1 MSSNQYDDGEQEAAD
16 AQDRINRILNGGAA
30 QDAPQQGGVSDDPL
44 GGAPRVEL
52 RSRAARS
59 ALGLDQQGI
68 DQPQQRRRSGGQAP
82 AGKARQA
89 IMVIGGVLVLGV
101 LVVVVL
107 FVAASMANRG
117 GGAPISLPFFSTAT
131 PTSTATPLPTSTP
144 TPTATVPPLSLP
156 NLDCL
161 VQSTTGCLDY
171 CQNIDNL
178 KLCDQARIQAEAEGV
193 DFTVFLKC
201 LEPAPGPNTGNPQ
214 TCLEAGYRAKNP

>member
-59 ALGLDQQGI
+59 ALGLDQPA
-68 DQPQQRRRSGGQAP
+68 QPQQRMSSGGRAP
-82 AGKARQA
+82 AGRARQA
-89 IMVIGGVLVLGV
+89 IIVIGGVLVLGV

-107 FVAASMANRG
+107 IVAASIASRG
-117 GGAPISLPFFSTAT
+117 GGAAPIALPFFSTAT

-144 TPTATVPPLSLP
+144 TPTATVPPLALP
-156 NLDCL
+156 NLTCL
-161 VQSTTGCLDY
+161 VQTTPGCLDY

-178 KLCDQARIQAEAEGV
+178 KECDQARIQVEGEGA
-193 DFTVFLKC
+193 DFTAFLKC
-201 LEPAPGPNTGNPQ
+201 LEPAPGANTGNPQ
-214 TCLEAGYRAKNP
+214 TCLEAAYRAKNP